1 MAKNEAWGIDVGAN
15 AIKAVKLVR
24 TGGGVRVADFDI
36 LPFKQILTMP
46 DLNVDEMIQVQLDT
60 LIQKHEIEK
69 STVVA
74 AVPGNMAFARFA
86 KLPPVEPKKIPDI
99 VKFEAQQQIPF
110 PIEQVEWDYQVFQQT
125 DSPDVEVGI
134 FAITKER
141 VAQFLSNFRAVNLD
155 VDSLTLSPLAVYNA
169 FRYDQPEQ
177 GVGEEGVV
185 YMDIGTVS
193 TDVIIVENGGI
204 WLRTLPIGGNNFTE
218 ALVKQFKISFNKAE
232 KLKREAATSKY
243 AKQIFQAMRAVF
255 ADLVQEVQRSLGFYQ
270 SLNRDSNLTKLVG
283 VGSTF
288 RLPGLQ
294 KFIKQQ
300 LQIDVVRPDKYEK
313 IAVDGKREA
322 EFASHAINLA
332 TAYGLALQGLGEE
345 KVSANVLP
353 GHILAS
359 RMWRAKQP
367 WIAAAAACFLVAA
380 GLVGVKY
387 YTDKAAYETNLAA
400 GQAEVRN
407 VINEANTQAAEW
419 ETIQQNNDPRQFIEN
434 LRRVLD
440 HRNVMSRLLEDITL
454 ATLALNP
461 QEGLMSTDYDAIKA
475 IPRNERNRIYIDEIT
490 FEYQPL
496 PAEAAAA
503 STTPGTVTADPSAG
517 AVDTLVDG
525 TYNLERFFP
534 EGQDVGPRFL
544 VTISGTT
551 PVGEPDTFLNQY
563 FIKWLKENADRPD
576 RPYVFT
582 FGEQN
587 PIRKL
592 TEVTEEAATGTAATP
607 TPATTGGGGFG
618 STFGNR
624 GGGFGSGRNYN
635 PPAASAGSSVAGA
648 AEFANID
655 NLLPERPN
663 AQESRGNDW
672 QFELQ
677 WIVQLRSPQEARPRV
692 NSPTAEGDPGS
703 APAAAPDPADQPA
716 APTPPGPS
724 ADTPTPEAS
733 PDDPSAQAP
742 TASGTNSA
750 QSPAVAAAP
759 RPENDEVTP

>member
-1 MAKNEAWGIDVGAN
+1 
-15 AIKAVKLVR
+15 
-24 TGGGVRVADFDI
+24 
-36 LPFKQILTMP
+36 
-46 DLNVDEMIQVQLDT
+46 
-60 LIQKHEIEK
+60 
-69 STVVA
+69 
-74 AVPGNMAFARFA
+74 
-86 KLPPVEPKKIPDI
+86 
-99 VKFEAQQQIPF
+99 
-110 PIEQVEWDYQVFQQT
+110 
-125 DSPDVEVGI
+125 
-134 FAITKER
+134 
-141 VAQFLSNFRAVNLD
+141 
-155 VDSLTLSPLAVYNA
+155 
-169 FRYDQPEQ
+169 
-177 GVGEEGVV
+177 
-185 YMDIGTVS
+185 
-193 TDVIIVENGGI
+193 
-204 WLRTLPIGGNNFTE
+204 
-218 ALVKQFKISFNKAE
+218 
-232 KLKREAATSKY
+232 
-243 AKQIFQAMRAVF
+243 
-255 ADLVQEVQRSLGFYQ
+255 
-270 SLNRDSNLTKLVG
+270 
-283 VGSTF
+283 
-288 RLPGLQ
+288 
-294 KFIKQQ
+294 
-300 LQIDVVRPDKYEK
+300 
-313 IAVDGKREA
+313 
-322 EFASHAINLA
+322 
-332 TAYGLALQGLGEE
+332 
-345 KVSANVLP
+345 
-353 GHILAS
+353 
-359 RMWRAKQP
+359 MWRAKQP

-490 FEYQPL
+490 FEYEPL
-496 PAEAAAA
+496 PVEAAAA

-517 AVDTLVDG
+517 ALDTLVDG

-592 TEVTEEAATGTAATP
+592 TEVTEETPTGTAATP
-607 TPATTGGGGFG
+607 TPATPGGGGFG

-624 GGGFGSGRNYN
+624 GGGFGSGRTYN
-635 PPAASAGSSVAGA
+635 QPSASAGSAVAGA
-648 AEFANID
+648 AEFANIET
-655 NLLPERPN
+655 LLPERPN
-663 AQESRGNDW
+663 AQESRGSDW

-692 NSPTAEGDPGS
+692 NSPTPDGDT
-703 APAAAPDPADQPA
+703 APAPNDQPA
-716 APTPPGPS
+716 ADPATPS
-724 ADTPTPEAS
+724 ANNPAG
-733 PDDPSAQAP
+733 PD
-742 TASGTNSA
+742 
-750 QSPAVAAAP
+750 AAP
-759 RPENDEVTP
+759 ATPSPGLDR

>member
-1 MAKNEAWGIDVGAN
+1 MAKNEAWGIDVGSN

-24 TGGGVRVADFDI
+24 TGGGLRVADFAI

-60 LIQKHEIEK
+60 LIQKHDIEK

-110 PIEQVEWDYQVFQQT
+110 PIEQVEWDYQVFQQQ

-141 VAQFLSNFRAVNLD
+141 VARYLSNFRAVNLD

-169 FRYDQPEQ
+169 FRFDQPEQ

-300 LQIDVVRPDKYEK
+300 LQIDVVRPDKFEK

-322 EFASHAINLA
+322 EFASHAVNLA

-387 YTDKAAYETNLAA
+387 YSDKSAYEANLAA
-400 GQAEVRN
+400 GQAEFQS
-407 VINEANTQAAEW
+407 VIRVANEQAAEW
-419 ETIQQNNDPRQFIEN
+419 EKIQTNNDPRQFIEN

-454 ATLALNP
+454 ATMALNP
-461 QEGLMSTDYDAIKA
+461 QEGLMGTDYEQIAQ
-475 IPRNERNRIYIDEIT
+475 IPRNQRNRIYIDEIT
-490 FEYQPL
+490 FDYLPL
-496 PAEAAAA
+496 PAEAAADPTA
-503 STTPGTVTADPSAG
+503 TPGTTSAPG
-517 AVDTLVDG
+517 LDSLVDG
-525 TYNLERFFP
+525 TYNLGRFFP
-534 EGQDVGPRFL
+534 EGQNTGPRFL
-544 VTISGTT
+544 VTIRGTT
-551 PVGEPDTFLNQY
+551 PVEQPDTFLNAN
-563 FIKWLKENADRPD
+563 FIKWLKDNANRPD
-576 RPYVFT
+576 RPYVYKLE
-582 FGEQN
+582 EQTI
-587 PIRKL
+587 IRKL
-592 TEVTEEAATGTAATP
+592 TEVNETVAAGAVAE
-607 TPATTGGGGFG
+607 PAPPPSGGF
-618 STFGNR
+618 R
-624 GGGFGSGRNYN
+624 GGFREESRSTRTFNTPPERGGN
-635 PPAASAGSSVAGA
+635 PQGGQAG
-648 AEFANID
+648 EFADINA
-655 NLLPERPN
+655 LLPQRPN
-663 AQESRGNDW
+663 ADESRGSDW
-672 QFELQ
+672 EFELQ
-677 WIVQLRSPQEARPRV
+677 WVVQLRPPQEARPKV
-692 NSPTAEGDPGS
+692 TSPTAEA
-703 APAAAPDPADQPA
+703 APAPAPASGNAAGNEPA
-716 APTPPGPS
+716 AGEPVP
-724 ADTPTPEAS
+724 AS
-733 PDDPSAQAP
+733 PDPSAAADPATPPAP
-742 TASGTNSA
+742 L
-750 QSPAVAAAP
+750 AAAGP
-759 RPENDEVTP
+759 LATARPVNDEVTP

>member
-1 MAKNEAWGIDVGAN
+1 MAKNEAWGIDVGSN
-15 AIKAVKLVR
+15 AVKAVKLVR
-24 TGGGVRVADFDI
+24 SGSGLRVADFAI

-110 PIEQVEWDYQVFQQT
+110 PIDQVEWDYQVFQQQ

-141 VAQFLSNFRAVNLD
+141 VMNYLSNFRAVNLD

-177 GVGEEGVV
+177 GVGESGVV

-300 LQIDVVRPDKYEK
+300 LQIEVVRPDKFEK

-387 YTDKAAYETNLAA
+387 YTDRAAYETNLAA
-400 GQAEVRN
+400 GEADVRN
-407 VINEANTQAAEW
+407 VIRVANEQAAEW
-419 ETIQQNNDPRQFIEN
+419 EKIQTNNDPRQFIEN

-454 ATLALNP
+454 ATMALNP
-461 QEGLMSTDYDAIKA
+461 QEGLMSTDYEKIAQY
-475 IPRNERNRIYIDEIT
+475 PRNQRNRIYIDEIT
-490 FEYQPL
+490 FAYQPL
-496 PAEAAAA
+496 PAEAAAGTTTTSGDAAA
-503 STTPGTVTADPSAG
+503 SGL
-517 AVDTLVDG
+517 DTLVDG
-525 TYNLERFFP
+525 TYNLPRFFP
-534 EGQDVGPRFL
+534 EDQSTGPRFL

-551 PVGEPDTFLNQY
+551 PVEQPDTFLNSY
-563 FIKWLKENADRPD
+563 FIKWLKDNADRPD
-576 RPYVFT
+576 RPYVYKLE
-582 FGEQN
+582 EQTI
-587 PIRKL
+587 IRKL
-592 TEVTEEAATGTAATP
+592 TEVTDTSTAGAVAE
-607 TPATTGGGGFG
+607 PATTGGNFQGGFG
-618 STFGNR
+618 GQAPTRTF
-624 GGGFGSGRNYN
+624 N
-635 PPAASAGSSVAGA
+635 PPPRQNNAASGQAG
-648 AEFANID
+648 EFADID
-655 NLLPERPN
+655 ALLPDRPN
-663 AQESRGNDW
+663 ADESRGDDW

-677 WIVQLRSPQEARPRV
+677 WIVQLRPPQDARPKV
-692 NSPTAEGDPGS
+692 NTPTAEDTPS
-703 APAAAPDPADQPA
+703 AEEAPTAEDTPAEQPAPADAAAGQPPADEPE
-716 APTPPGPS
+716 PTPPGPS
-724 ADTPTPEAS
+724 AGAP
-733 PDDPSAQAP
+733 DPSTTDP
-742 TASGTNSA
+742 STTD
-750 QSPAVAAAP
+750 PADAA
-759 RPENDEVTP
+759 RPLADARPAADEVTP